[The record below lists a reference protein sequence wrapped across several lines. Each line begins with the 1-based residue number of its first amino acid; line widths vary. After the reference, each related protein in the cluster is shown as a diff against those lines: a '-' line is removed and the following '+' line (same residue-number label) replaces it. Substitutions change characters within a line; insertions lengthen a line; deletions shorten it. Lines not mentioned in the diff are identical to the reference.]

1 MGFLNLIMRGY
12 GPSLERWTKDG
23 DIFRFDLVLVP
34 IHLEMHWC
42 IAVIDF
48 RSSGVF
54 YYDPL
59 GGHNMP
65 ALSALLNYLKLEHL
79 NKYGTDLDIRHFAKE
94 IVTDCPKQL
103 NQSDCGVFICKIG
116 RLPILQLIVLEL
128 SVD

>member
-79 NKYGTDLDIRHFAKE
+79 NKKGTDLDIRHFAKE
-94 IVTDCPKQL
+94 IVTDCPKPLTFCQEDMPYYRKRMIWEIHHDTL
-103 NQSDCGVFICKIG
+103 MC
-116 RLPILQLIVLEL
+116 P
-128 SVD
+128 